1 MARFALLLL
10 VALSPAAA
18 LAQGNAQTMQDAA
31 NAFKVCRQIA
41 KPDRDETV
49 GRQAAQAWLD
59 SAPTASEEAL
69 PRDAL
74 MQAMVKA
81 YSTEMREQGQLIAMG
96 CSQGVLDRAL
106 LQNWGPFQQG
116 IRSVLVQEGLG
127 GILKP
132 GQR

>member
-1 MARFALLLL
+1 MTRFALLLL

-41 KPDRDETV
+41 KPDRDEQV
-49 GRQAAQAWLD
+49 GRQAAKAWLD
-59 SAPTASEEAL
+59 SAPNASEEAL

-74 MQAMVKA
+74 LQAMVKA
-81 YSTEMREQGQLIAMG
+81 YSQEMRSQGQLIAMG
-96 CSQGVLDRAL
+96 CSQGVLEREL
-106 LQNWGPFQQG
+106 PQNWSRFHQG
-116 IRSVLVQEGLG
+116 ARSVLVQQGLG
-127 GILKP
+127 DLLKP